1 MINGHEILQGPPQRK
16 LSNWIASFIE
26 FSDVLASPRIFRK
39 WSAISI
45 LSAVMERRLWVRTK
59 GSNLYPN
66 LYTILVG
73 PPGVGKSAVLS
84 QVERFLRAVPDI
96 HVAPSSVSAAS
107 LVDSLVLAKRQFTRI
122 HEVPNA
128 VQFHYLTAVASE
140 LGVFLPVYD
149 PLFMNSLTKFYD
161 GEHYEERRRTG
172 KVPHLKIEHPHLS
185 IIGGTT
191 PSYLNS
197 FLPEG
202 AWDQGFTSRT
212 IFIYEGVAQHQEL
225 FDEDDRFDELD
236 HIYKDLLDDLK
247 SIVGLYGKFSWSP
260 EAAAAISEWN
270 RNKCEPIPTHNK
282 LQHYNSRR
290 LAHCIKLCMVASIAR
305 SNEMVIT
312 LEDYQEALG
321 WLLDA
326 ESRVVDI
333 FHSMGVAGDSAAIED
348 TWDFIFRSYNKSGK
362 RPVGEHAVVNFL
374 RTKVPSHNIMR
385 IIEVMVKSGIIR
397 LDCST
402 GVNGYVP
409 APRAD

>member
-1 MINGHEILQGPPQRK
+1 
-16 LSNWIASFIE
+16 
-26 FSDVLASPRIFRK
+26 
-39 WSAISI
+39 
-45 LSAVMERRLWVRTK
+45 MERRLWVHTK

-107 LVDSLVLAKRQFTRI
+107 LVDSLVLANRKIVRPN
-122 HEVPNA
+122 EVPSY

-172 KVPHLKIEHPHLS
+172 KVNHLKIEHPHLT

-202 AWDQGFTSRT
+202 GWDQGFTSRT
-212 IFIYEGVAQHQEL
+212 IFIYSGEQPFKDL
-225 FDEDDRFDELD
+225 WPDEDHDYSKLEK
-236 HIYKDLLDDLK
+236 IYLDLLHDLK
-247 SIVGLYGKFSWSP
+247 CIGGLYGKFEWST
-260 EAAAAISEWN
+260 EAALAITAWN
-270 RNKCEPIPTHNK
+270 RAGLPPVPEHNK
-282 LQHYNSRR
+282 LAHYNSRR
-290 LAHCIKLCMVASIAR
+290 LAHALKLCMIASISR
-305 SNEMVIT
+305 SSDLVIE
-312 LEDYQEALG
+312 LEDYQRAIG

-326 ESRVVDI
+326 EINVVDI
-333 FHSMGVAGDSAAIED
+333 FHNMGVAGDGAAID
-348 TWDFIFRSYNKSGK
+348 DCWDFIFRMYQKEKKPIS
-362 RPVGEHAVVNFL
+362 EHRIVNFL
-374 RTKVPSHNIMR
+374 RSKVPSHNIMKVIDIMSR
-385 IIEVMVKSGIIR
+385 SGIIK
-397 LDCST
+397 LEMLSGT
-402 GVNGYVP
+402 NAYVP
-409 APRAD
+409 GPKSQ